1 MMEIIIIMTNKIT
14 IIIAIVMT
22 LMIIMLIMI
31 MPIVI
36 TIIIIIKMTM
46 TIKVSVVAIINQFLA
61 NHQFSSDYRSFILIC
76 IVICDF
82 FPDVVFYFF

>member
-22 LMIIMLIMI
+22 LMIIMLTMI
-31 MPIVI
+31 MPIVV
-36 TIIIIIKMTM
+36 TIIIKMTM